1 MALPSFRALGLM
13 LGFFTL
19 SASAQQ
25 TLLDDPAMLDVS
37 SGGRW
42 ESQPSVIMGPNTF
55 GSMLTQLAGGNSG
68 SFYQI
73 YLGGGVVNG
82 GRITPFSGG
91 VLPVASMAELGTF
104 DISFDLKV
112 LSPTP
117 GATLAVRPVIFHNV
131 NSWLVPLLYTGGA
144 TTVTSDTWTTFSW
157 GALDASDFAEYD
169 SFFQNPVSPA
179 DGRTGT
185 LVVGF
190 LADVRASQVNGTI
203 GFGVDN
209 YLVVQGA
216 AIPEPST
223 YALLGGLLVLGAA
236 AWRRRAV

>member
-1 MALPSFRALGLM
+1 MALPSFRALGLL

-37 SGGRW
+37 FGGRW

-73 YLGGGVVNG
+73 YLGGGIVNG

-91 VLPVASMAELGTF
+91 LLPVASMTELGTF

-117 GATLAVRPVIFHNV
+117 GATLEVRPVIFHNV
-131 NSWLVPLLYTGGA
+131 NSSLVPLLYTGGGTA
-144 TTVTSDTWTTFSW
+144 VTSDAWTTFSW
-157 GALDASDFAEYD
+157 GSLDASDFAQYD
-169 SFFQNPVSPA
+169 SFFQNPVAPA
-179 DGRTGT
+179 DGLTGT
-185 LVVGF
+185 FVVGF
-190 LADVRASQVNGTI
+190 LADVRAFQSNGTI

-223 YALLGGLLVLGAA
+223 YALLGGLLALGAV
-236 AWRRRAV
+236 AWRRRTA